1 MNKKIDTTGYDFN
14 DIKAAH
20 LMPLYE
26 PLFAPLVGRGIK
38 FLELGVQQGVSLRFW
53 RDYFENAMIVG
64 LDSNPPIKIDDPNNR
79 IHIYQGYQQD
89 TQLLDRIAKE
99 QAPDGFDIV
108 IDDCSHIGR
117 LSRISFWHLFQNH
130 LKPGGLYAIEDWGTG
145 YWSRTKWSDGE
156 SYKAKSHVRYH
167 RKERLIDSFS
177 HWVQHTFPNFPR
189 LAAIPRRLFISRVIP
204 SHQHGM
210 VGFIKEIIDASN
222 QGERAI
228 PRSGTERYR
237 YYGVSQLHIVRW
249 LVIVE
254 KAAKTLGNTT

>member
-64 LDSNPPIKIDDPNNR
+64 LDSNPPIKIDDPNKR

-130 LKPGGLYAIEDWGTG
+130 LKPGGLYAIEDWATG
-145 YWSRTKWSDGE
+145 YLPWPNWPDGNR
-156 SYKAKSHVRYH
+156 YKPRSPLVYPC
-167 RKERLIDSFS
+167 KERLIDSFS
-177 HWVQHTFPNFPR
+177 HWFQHAFTHFPR
-189 LAAIPRRLFISRVIP
+189 LAAIPQRLFITQVIP

-210 VGFIKEIIDASN
+210 VGFIKEIIDASTL
-222 QGERAI
+222 GEKAI
-228 PRSGTERYR
+228 PRSGSGRYR